1 MKTMHKINSLINI
14 FIEMR
19 ILKLIWHF
27 IKCLFCK
34 CDNEECGEI
43 IETAREYKLDG
54 SILAWFEY
62 NKKK

>member
-1 MKTMHKINSLINI
+1 
-14 FIEMR
+14 MR

-62 NKKK
+62 KKNKNK